1 VAVQARA
8 IASSDER
15 QYHDH
20 AERGAGVNKADV
32 LNEDSR
38 PGTGVPTIAEH
49 RTAVKYRAH
58 FSLTGKHFSS
68 ITG

>member
-1 VAVQARA
+1 MAVQARA

-15 QYHDH
+15 QYHHH
-20 AERGAGVNKADV
+20 ADGGEGVNRADV

-38 PGTGVPTIAEH
+38 PSTGVPTIAEH
-49 RTAVKYRAH
+49 RMPVKYRAH